1 MTWTRLLPVIL
12 ASLAASQRGEAQAV
26 ARVSIEEMLPRIDAF
41 VRRAFETGATPALGV
56 AVVMEGRTVF
66 ERALG
71 VVDASAARA
80 ATPQT
85 LWYLASTSKSFTG
98 FAVALLEHAGMLD
111 LAAPITRVLPH
122 AKWHPE
128 AKAEELNLAA
138 FLTHTHGLDGIGPVV
153 ISAAFTGAF
162 PEPRFAELTAYHAP
176 VGSRALRYSNFGY
189 NVAAMAIDSRRPE
202 GWKAFMRNEVFVP
215 AGMRNTFATVSD
227 APPARIAL
235 PHDLDGDGRFVTKP
249 FMKRDITMNAAG
261 GHLATLSDLARWIS
275 VHMDDGMLDGRRV
288 FPAAAVRRAHE
299 NLARQDAQFAF
310 FQRDGW
316 GMGWDIGRYEG
327 DAMVS
332 RFGSYA
338 TMRSHVSFLPARRVG
353 VVAQVN
359 GSPGW
364 ALTDIIAAY
373 VYDLAAGRAD
383 ADARGEQRLTQIRQ
397 RFEQAKQA
405 AAQALA
411 TRAARQRPLPRP
423 MGDYTGDFEHPAYG
437 RMVWRVERDTLR
449 VTWGVL
455 EGPAEVFNADSNQVR
470 VEIRGTGDVVTFGF
484 SGSGSATEV
493 RLGPVLLRRVP
504 R

>member
-1 MTWTRLLPVIL
+1 MTWTRLLPLVLLCL
-12 ASLAASQRGEAQAV
+12 ASPQRGDSQGAGSVPVEQ
-26 ARVSIEEMLPRIDAF
+26 MLPRIDAF
-41 VRRAFETGATPALGV
+41 VRRAFEIGATPALGV

-71 VVDASAARA
+71 VVDVTAARA

-85 LWYLASTSKSFTG
+85 LWYLASTSKAFTG
-98 FAVALLEHAGMLD
+98 FGVALLENTGALD
-111 LAAPITRVLPH
+111 LSIPITRVLPN

-128 AKAEELNLAA
+128 AKAEELNLIS

-162 PEPRFAELTAYHAP
+162 PENRFAELTAHHAP
-176 VGSRALRYSNFGY
+176 AGSRALRYSNFGY
-189 NVAAMAIDSRRPE
+189 NVAAMAIEARHPS
-202 GWKAFMRNEVFVP
+202 GWKAFLRDQVFLP

-227 APPARIAL
+227 VPPEHIAL
-235 PHDLDGDGRFVTKP
+235 PHELDGDGRFVTKP

-261 GHLATLSDLARWIS
+261 GHLATLSDLARWIT
-275 VHMDDGMLDGRRV
+275 VHMDGGMLEGRQV

-299 NLARQDAQFAF
+299 NLGRQDTQFAF

-383 ADARGEQRLTQIRQ
+383 ADARGDQRLAQLRQ

-423 MGDYTGDFEHPAYG
+423 LREYTGDFEHPAYG

-484 SGSGSATEV
+484 AGSGPATEV
-493 RLGPVLLRRVP
+493 RLGPVLLRRVS